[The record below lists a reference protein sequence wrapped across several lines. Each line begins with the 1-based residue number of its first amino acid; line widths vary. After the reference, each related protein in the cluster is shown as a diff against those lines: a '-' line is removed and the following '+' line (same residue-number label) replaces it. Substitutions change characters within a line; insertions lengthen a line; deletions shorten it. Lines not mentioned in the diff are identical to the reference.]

1 MDNKQLRTA
10 MVTASISKYMATT
23 ILGEDGVRIAATE
36 RFESA
41 KNIQNWRAT
50 LNLDLS
56 IAARGAT
63 EGLWY
68 IDQLVTPESPWADMM
83 VVAQGPIELMMCT
96 KTPNKILA
104 FNPDQAPTPIFQ
116 KIRFP
121 STEVCFVNN
130 QALWNFEH
138 FVRDQSMEIDGK
150 PYADIDY
157 SVVDKSEIGQ
167 GEAVDFDLITMQAFE
182 CNSNGQ
188 LLIDCIEALAANGVL
203 LINFNNNSG
212 KLYRDDFWFH
222 PHNEMH
228 QILKSYDGFV
238 FHDSAQYGFTVF
250 VKN

>member
-10 MVTASISKYMATT
+10 MVAASISKYMST
-23 ILGEDGVRIAATE
+23 ILGENGVEIASTE
-36 RFESA
+36 RFEA
-41 KNIQNWRAT
+41 FKNIKDWRAT

-68 IDQLVTPESPWADMM
+68 IDQAATPESPWAEMM
-83 VVAQGPIELMMCT
+83 VTTYSPYEMITSVKKPG
-96 KTPNKILA
+96 KILT
-104 FNPDQAPTPIFQ
+104 FNPDLSPAPIFQ
-116 KIRFP
+116 KIKFP
-121 STEVCFVNN
+121 STDIYFVNN
-130 QALWNFEH
+130 QALWNFEN
-138 FVRDQSMEIDGK
+138 FIRDQSMEIDGK

-167 GEAVDFDLITMQAFE
+167 GEAVDFDLITMQAHE
-182 CNSNGQ
+182 CSSNGQ
-188 LLIDCIEALAANGVL
+188 ILIKCIESLASNGVL
-203 LINFNNNSG
+203 LINVTNNSA

-238 FHDSAQYGFTVF
+238 FHESGQYGFTVF